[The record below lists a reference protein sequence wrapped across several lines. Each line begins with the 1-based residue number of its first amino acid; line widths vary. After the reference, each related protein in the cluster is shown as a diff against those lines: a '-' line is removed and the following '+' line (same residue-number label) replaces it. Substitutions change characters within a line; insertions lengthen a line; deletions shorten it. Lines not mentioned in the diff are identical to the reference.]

1 MKKKIKKID
10 ISSSINRKKGYSNL
24 VSKKLIDDLIL
35 TLINMIKKENL
46 LLKNFGLFKI
56 LNKKERI
63 GRNPKNKNIYI
74 ISQRKSLSFVPS
86 KNLIKKVNN

>member
-1 MKKKIKKID
+1 MKKNIKKID